1 MAPADLVR
9 LEELLLAFLVEHA
22 TAKDDPPIAHLRQRV
37 RSIRT
42 RLTRA

>member
-1 MAPADLVR
+1 MVAADLVK

-22 TAKDDPPIAHLRQRV
+22 TAKDDPPIAHLRQR
-37 RSIRT
+37 IRATLT